1 MPQRTPQRT
10 LHDPTKNLVGF
21 IVGDVEYA
29 VPIGQVR
36 EIANP
41 IEIVSLPRA
50 PVGISGVADY
60 RGEVVPVI
68 DLRARFGLPSAV
80 LTRRT
85 KWILVE
91 IGQQPAALVVDAVT
105 DVFGGFDIKPA
116 PALGEAQRGITGV
129 TKHGGALV
137 FVLEVRAFR
146 DLTSPL
152 IEMGAIGPSVRMQ
165 EAP

>member
-1 MPQRTPQRT
+1 MPQRT

-29 VPIGQVR
+29 VPIGHVR

-41 IEIVSLPRA
+41 IDVVALPRA

-68 DLRARFGLPSAV
+68 DLRARFGLPGAV
-80 LTRRT
+80 MTRRT

-105 DVFGGFDIKPA
+105 DVFGGLDIRPA
-116 PALGEAQRGITGV
+116 PVLGDAQRGITGI
-129 TKHGGALV
+129 TKHAGTLV
-137 FVLEVRAFR
+137 FVLELRSLR
-146 DLTSPL
+146 DLVSPL
-152 IEMGAIGPSVRMQ
+152 IEMGAIGPNVRIQ

>member
-1 MPQRTPQRT
+1 MPQRT
-10 LHDPTKNLVGF
+10 LHDPMKNLVGF

-41 IEIVSLPRA
+41 IEVVSLPKA
-50 PVGISGVADY
+50 PVGISGVTDY
-60 RGEVVPVI
+60 RGEVVPVV

-80 LTRRT
+80 VTRRT

-91 IGQQPAALVVDAVT
+91 VGQQPAALVVDAVT
-105 DVFGGFDIKPA
+105 EVFGGLDIRPA
-116 PALGEAQRGITGV
+116 PPLGEAQRGITGV
-129 TKHGGALV
+129 TKHAGTLV

-146 DLTSPL
+146 DLTTPL
-152 IEMGAIGPSVRMQ
+152 VEMGVVGPSVRIK

>member
-1 MPQRTPQRT
+1 MPQRT

-21 IVGDVEYA
+21 IVGQVEYA
-29 VPIGQVR
+29 VPISEVR

-41 IEIVSLPRA
+41 LEIVSLPRA
-50 PVGISGVADY
+50 PAGISGVADY

-68 DLRARFGLPSAV
+68 DLRARFDLSSAMA
-80 LTRRT
+80 TRRT

-91 IGQQPAALVVDAVT
+91 VSGQPAALVVDAVT
-105 DVFGGFDIKPA
+105 DVFGGPEMRPA
-116 PALGEAQRGITGV
+116 PALGEAQRGIAGV
-129 TKHGGALV
+129 TKHAGTLV

-146 DLTSPL
+146 DVVSPL
-152 IEMGAIGPSVRMQ
+152 LERGAIGPSVRIQ